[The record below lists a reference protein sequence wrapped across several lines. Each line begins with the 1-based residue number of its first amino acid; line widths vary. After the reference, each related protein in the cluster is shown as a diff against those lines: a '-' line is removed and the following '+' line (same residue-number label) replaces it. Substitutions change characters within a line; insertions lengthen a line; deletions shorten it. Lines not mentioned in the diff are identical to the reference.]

1 MESEAKLRCR
11 CGEVTGRVSGAS
23 PSKLNR
29 VVCYCS
35 DCQAFAHYLGRAD
48 LLDAQGGSDI
58 VQVAPAS
65 VAFDRGA
72 ERIAALKLSEKGLY
86 RFYVDCCKTP
96 IGNLVG
102 PAIPFIGI
110 VAQAFEGDARS
121 RDELVGKP
129 TGAIHG
135 QDAIG
140 TAPPG
145 SRKVRL
151 PLMLRALRLVIGWRL
166 TGRAW
171 PHPFFDRTTGAPKH
185 SVKILSK
192 AERDALRPLCGPRPT
207 VRAAHGGA

>member
-1 MESEAKLRCR
+1 
-11 CGEVTGRVSGAS
+11 VTGRVRGVS
-23 PSKLNR
+23 PSKVNR

-65 VAFDRGA
+65 VTFDRGT
-72 ERIAALKLSEKGLY
+72 ERIAAIELSEKALY

-96 IGNLVG
+96 IGNLIG

-110 VAQAFEGDARS
+110 VAQAFEGDARR
-121 RDELVGKP
+121 RDELLGRP

-140 TAPPG
+140 AAPPG
-145 SRKVRL
+145 SKKVRL
-151 PLMLRALRLVIGWRL
+151 SLMFRALRLVIGWRL
-166 TGRAW
+166 SGRAW
-171 PHPFFDRTTGAPKH
+171 PHPFFDRTTGAVRYP
-185 SVKILSK
+185 VKVLSK
-192 AERDALRPLCGPRPT
+192 AERDALRPLCGPRPHAPT
-207 VRAAHGGA
+207 ALAQS

>member
-1 MESEAKLRCR
+1 MESQAKFRCR

-58 VQVAPAS
+58 VQAAPAS
-65 VAFDRGA
+65 VVFDRGT
-72 ERIAALKLSEKGLY
+72 EHIAALRLKENGLY
-86 RFYVDCCKTP
+86 RFYVNCCKTP
-96 IGNLVG
+96 IGNLIG

-121 RDELVGKP
+121 REERLGRP
-129 TGAIHG
+129 AGAIHG

-151 PLMLRALRLVIGWRL
+151 PLKLRVLRLVIGWRL
-166 TGRAW
+166 TGKAW
-171 PHPFFDRTTGAPKH
+171 PHPFFDRATGAPKYP
-185 SVKILSK
+185 VKVLST

-207 VRAAHGGA
+207 ADVVH